1 MTNER
6 ASERASERLS
16 QITAIILD
24 LRPSLARSRLRG
36 QFSAAFRFG
45 NAIPLLIALRKSG
58 KNEAAAA
65 AARLLPMEQRSKIPA
80 GHVVGLG
87 I

>member
-6 ASERASERLS
+6 ASERKAVSNYRNYLGFKG
-16 QITAIILD
+16 
-24 LRPSLARSRLRG
+24 LARSPRSRLRG

-65 AARLLPMEQRSKIPA
+65 ARLLPMEQRSKIP
-80 GHVVGLG
+80 GML
-87 I
+87 

>member
-6 ASERASERLS
+6 ASERASERKAVSNYRNYLGFK
-16 QITAIILD
+16 A
-24 LRPSLARSRLRG
+24 LARSRLRG

-65 AARLLPMEQRSKIPA
+65 ARLLPMEQRSKIP
-80 GHVVGLG
+80 GML
-87 I
+87 